1 MPQAHGGR
9 DQFAV
14 SGSKRLP
21 AEGTPMKR
29 SLMTIRERDRG
40 SVGAMIELEVLAAD
54 SWKFLAH
61 GSLSD
66 LFHSPFELKSPLPEV
81 VG

>member
-1 MPQAHGGR
+1 
-9 DQFAV
+9 
-14 SGSKRLP
+14 
-21 AEGTPMKR
+21 MKR